1 MGYTQ
6 HSNPFSRR
14 SSSPLNKTW
23 DEAYDEIQDPDH
35 ELHGT
40 YGEMDRAEYIKEAKR
55 QAGVYKQSGGT
66 IEDGVATGGTKWD
79 APVEPI
85 TESKNESNVSS
96 FAPVISTTSS
106 DEDTGDYENTYGR
119 KRRAQKKVKRI
130 QKRIDKRPFG
140 KDARPGQLGRLA
152 KAEAKAAGKSGKD
165 ARKAGRDARLKEKYN
180 NAFDKYY
187 ESI

>member
-23 DEAYDEIQDPDH
+23 DEAYDEIQNPDH

-66 IEDGVATGGTKWD
+66 IEDGVATGGSWD
-79 APVEPI
+79 YPSAPI
-85 TESKNESNVSS
+85 TESKNETNKELFTNTPNTWAEQDNWV
-96 FAPVISTTSS
+96 
-106 DEDTGDYENTYGR
+106 DERSGKQ
-119 KRRAQKKVKRI
+119 KRAEKKAQRI
-130 QKRIDKRPFG
+130 QKRIDKQPFG
-140 KDARPGQLGRLA
+140 KDARPGQSGRLA

-165 ARKAGRDARLKEKYN
+165 ARKAARDARKRAKN
-180 NAFDKYY
+180 QDDIF
-187 ESI
+187 

>member
-55 QAGVYKQSGGT
+55 QAGIYKQSGGT
-66 IEDGVATGGTKWD
+66 IEDGVATGGSWD
-79 APVEPI
+79 YPSAPI
-85 TESKNESNVSS
+85 TESKNETNKEL
-96 FAPVISTTSS
+96 FTNTPEITSAS
-106 DEDTGDYENTYGR
+106 VKSGKQ
-119 KRRAQKKVKRI
+119 KRAEKKAKRI

-140 KDARPGQLGRLA
+140 KEARPGQQGRLA

-165 ARKAGRDARLKEKYN
+165 ARKAARDARKRAKN
-180 NAFDKYY
+180 TDDIF
-187 ESI
+187 